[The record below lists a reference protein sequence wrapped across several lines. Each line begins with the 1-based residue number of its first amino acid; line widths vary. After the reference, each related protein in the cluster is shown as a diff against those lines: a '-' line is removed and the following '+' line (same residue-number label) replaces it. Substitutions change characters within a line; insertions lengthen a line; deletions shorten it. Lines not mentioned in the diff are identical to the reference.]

1 VNGPGIDTQELI
13 YDCTMRYQDAL
24 HRPMFPYKF
33 KFKASGC
40 ACDCVA
46 AIARAD
52 CSIIGTWRD
61 KIRIDQ
67 EAVRAYAGGSWFPT
81 LVPGESE
88 PTLTS

>member
-1 VNGPGIDTQELI
+1 MT
-13 YDCTMRYQDAL
+13 YQDAL

-33 KFKASGC
+33 KFKSSGC

-61 KIRIDQ
+61 NIRMTRKSS
-67 EAVRAYAGGSWFPT
+67 APMSAASWCPMP
-81 LVPGESE
+81 VP
-88 PTLTS
+88 PVLTSAP